1 MSLCFT
7 RPLSLP
13 GGGVFNQIYRSSWI
27 NPPER
32 PYHFRPPQAI
42 SHSIVDDETHT
53 HTHTE
58 TKDIYG
64 WLEAAKMR
72 CQALAG
78 MLQCAMFIYLLFF
91 WTLVV
96 GQCHARRT
104 AYRAPTHSL
113 PLIGLIRN
121 DRRMCVSH
129 ILRDFPP
136 MRLRLSKAYHLPL
149 VFPERDQ
156 IFQSTSSPDYLHRS
170 DVTSEQLMFLIYQM
184 NQVV

>member
-32 PYHFRPPQAI
+32 PYHFRPPQTL
-42 SHSIVDDETHT
+42 SHSIVDDETHA

-121 DRRMCVSH
+121 DRRRSCDARPVCASATFLEIFH
-129 ILRDFPP
+129 PWGSDCQKRTIFPLYSQKEIKSSRAP
-136 MRLRLSKAYHLPL
+136 RLRTIYIGQMS
-149 VFPERDQ
+149 R
-156 IFQSTSSPDYLHRS
+156 QSNWCS
-170 DVTSEQLMFLIYQM
+170 
-184 NQVV
+184 